1 MKDDYSIFEGDCYEL
16 MTDMP
21 NNSIDLILTDP
32 PYNINERYSTGN
44 IELSWRADINNDIA
58 DWDKGE
64 IDIPLLVQE
73 FKRILKP
80 KGNIITFCG
89 FHQFGDWRTNLDNNF
104 DVVNFMVWE
113 KTNPIPKFRQVG
125 LVSTCE
131 LMLFGY
137 NKSHTWNF
145 LDQKLMKNIIKST
158 ICMGSERIQGEFHHA
173 TQKPLAVIEH
183 LVNIASNKGDL
194 IFDPFMGLATTG
206 VAALNLGR
214 KFWGIEKENKY
225 YRGSA
230 ERLKKTDQRN
240 RYARMI

>member
-16 MTDMP
+16 MADMP
-21 NNSIDLILTDP
+21 DNAIDLILTDP

-44 IELSWRADINNDIA
+44 IKLGWRADINNDIA
-58 DWDKGE
+58 DWDKEE
-64 IDIPLLVQE
+64 IDIPLLVKE

-89 FHQFGDWRTNLDNNF
+89 FHQFGDWRSNLNDNF
-104 DVVNFMVWE
+104 DTVNFGVWE
-113 KTNPIPKFRQVG
+113 KTNPTPKFYNVG
-125 LVSTCE
+125 MVNALE
-131 LMLFGY
+131 LLLFAW

-145 LDQKLMKNIIKST
+145 LGHHEMKNIIKNP
-158 ICMGSERIQGEFHHA
+158 ICTGGERIQGEFHHA

-183 LVNIASNKGDL
+183 LVKIASNKGDL

-206 VAALNLGR
+206 VPALNLGR

-225 YRGSA
+225 
-230 ERLKKTDQRN
+230 
-240 RYARMI
+240 